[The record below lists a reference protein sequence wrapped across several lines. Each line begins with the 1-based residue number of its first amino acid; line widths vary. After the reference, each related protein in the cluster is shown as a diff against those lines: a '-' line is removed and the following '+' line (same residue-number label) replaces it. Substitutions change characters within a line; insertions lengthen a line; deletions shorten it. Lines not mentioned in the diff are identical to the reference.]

1 MAVKTNHIKGGTS
14 KAHSAFTLIELI
26 VVIAIMSVI
35 VLLPGIRFVSL
46 LTKSSFKAQA
56 HQFVTTMQAAVTAAA
71 ENGKKYE
78 VIIDLVEQTYTLREI
93 TSPDLT
99 EVLEEEIIAENDFG
113 ENCQVVYVLFDDLK
127 ETGQLDD
134 DTLSLIAKFRAGRLG
149 WQNGGKIL
157 LLDKNEQEYS
167 VIVNRLNRT
176 IILKRGDVELLMPK
190 RENELVF

>member
-1 MAVKTNHIKGGTS
+1 MAVKKNHIKGGTS

-35 VLLPGIRFVSL
+35 VLLPGIRLVSL

-113 ENCQVVYVLFDDLK
+113 KNVWQESSMENNIRDLDVPALVIHDVDDVDVPWH
-127 ETGQLDD
+127 EGQSID
-134 DTLSLIAKFRAGRLG
+134 S
-149 WQNGGKIL
+149 
-157 LLDKNEQEYS
+157 
-167 VIVNRLNRT
+167 
-176 IILKRGDVELLMPK
+176 
-190 RENELVF
+190 ENNKG